1 VGASQGIIYIRGEY
15 GLSIERMK
23 NAIKQATD
31 YGLLGKKIL
40 GTEFNFEIDAR
51 SGAGAYVCG
60 EETALIESLEGNR
73 GEPRVKPPFPGIAG
87 LWGKPTIV
95 NNVET
100 LANIAPIILNGPEW
114 FRSIG
119 TENCPGTKVFTM
131 LGDINNQGLVEV
143 PMGIT

>member
-1 VGASQGIIYIRGEY
+1 DEGEPGTFKDRLIMEGDPHGIIEGMAIAGYAVGASQGIIYIRGEY

-40 GTEFNFEIDAR
+40 GTEFNFEIDVR

-73 GEPRVKPPFPGIAG
+73 GE
-87 LWGKPTIV
+87 L
-95 NNVET
+95 
-100 LANIAPIILNGPEW
+100 
-114 FRSIG
+114 
-119 TENCPGTKVFTM
+119 
-131 LGDINNQGLVEV
+131 
-143 PMGIT
+143 